1 MKQWLL
7 VCWITL
13 LAIHSGYTFA
23 AEKTFDLEVPSGE
36 TLSIDEYDGATKTLL
51 IWLPSERGF
60 GDNLAPVF
68 SQLSQSGINI
78 WAALLHDSYIIP
90 PGRHSLDD
98 IAVEDLL
105 MLLDEAKQRG
115 FREVFILGAYRSA
128 ALALKLAHRWQ
139 QLNAGSQLLKG
150 LIFFTP
156 NLTSPLQALGE
167 DTGFIDLTAYSNLP
181 IYILQTEYSTK
192 FARVGDLARR
202 LGEGGSP
209 VFLQNLRGVINGYY
223 MRPDDELS
231 ERDRSMRSRLPRLV
245 LQAIR
250 RLRFTATAPFQDSP
264 QLSSRVT
271 TTADDMPK
279 NAQLPGLLPFTGK
292 QKKIALKL
300 LNLQGQSFDLADY
313 NGRVVLVNFW
323 ATWCAPCV
331 EEMPSLS
338 RLNDKMKGKPF
349 KIVAVN
355 IGEKPEVIR
364 QFLKK
369 IPANFEILLDS
380 DSQAVRDW
388 KVYAYPSNY
397 VIDRQGKIRL
407 AYRGALQWDSNDIIN
422 SLEPLF

>member
-1 MKQWLL
+1 MKRLLL
-7 VCWITL
+7 VSWIFL
-13 LAIHSGYTFA
+13 LAIYSGYTFA
-23 AEKTFDLEVPSGE
+23 AAKTFDLEVQSGE
-36 TLSIDEYDGATKTLL
+36 TLSIDEYAANSETLL

-68 SQLSQSGINI
+68 SQLAQSGLNI

-90 PGRHSLDD
+90 PGRHSLDG
-98 IAVEDLL
+98 IATEDLL
-105 MLLDEAKQRG
+105 TVLDEAKRRG
-115 FREVFILGAYRSA
+115 FRDVFILGAYRSA
-128 ALALKLAHRWQ
+128 AMALKLAYRWQ
-139 QLNAGSQLLKG
+139 QLNAGSQILKG

-156 NLTSPLQALGE
+156 NLTRPLQDLGE

-181 IYILQTEYSTK
+181 VYILQTEYSTK
-192 FARVGDLARR
+192 FARVGDLSRR

-231 ERDRSMRSRLPRLV
+231 QQDRSMRSKLSVLV

-250 RLRFTATAPFQDSP
+250 RLRFTAPAPFKNSP
-264 QLSSRVT
+264 VLRNEVIAG
-271 TTADDMPK
+271 TAAKPQI
-279 NAQLPGLLPFTGK
+279 AQLPGLRLFTGK
-292 QKKIALKL
+292 QKKVALKL
-300 LNLQGQSFDLADY
+300 KNLQGQSFDLADY
-313 NGRVVLVNFW
+313 GGQVVLVNFW

-338 RLNDKMKGKPF
+338 RLNDKMKGRPF

-355 IGEKPEVIR
+355 IGENPQVIR
-364 QFLKK
+364 EFLKK

-397 VIDRQGKIRL
+397 VIDRQGDIRL
-407 AYRGALQWDSNDIIN
+407 AFRGALEWDSDDIIT